1 MSWEREIKADMNGS
15 SDLIEPNL
23 HKSDD
28 KEKVEIDIT
37 ADHEWVERIAKTANK
52 ICDDPDCNRI
62 QLNVQHTAFVTKS
75 GIGTGT
81 QAAPR
86 LNVNSIDRT

>member
-1 MSWEREIKADMNGS
+1 MGREIKADMNGS
-15 SDLIEPNL
+15 SNLIEPNM

-37 ADHEWVERIAKTANK
+37 ADHEWVERIAKTANE

-62 QLNVQHTAFVTKS
+62 QLNGQHTGFVIKS
-75 GIGTGT
+75 RIGTGT
-81 QAAPR
+81 QEAPR
-86 LNVNSIDRT
+86 QNVNSFDRT